1 MASAAMPSETD
12 CKSDLPKDLLFPLP
26 LTGFEKF
33 LLWDD
38 EHQHSYGVFFQVN
51 FDNILEDARLERAIL
66 LVLEHHPLLT
76 ARIMDQK
83 GQPLWIPGET
93 HPVLFDLK
101 AHPPLIEGRARPF
114 DLRREPAI
122 RFWHIKQDGRS
133 QILLQYHHAASDGL
147 PIRQLLIDIAQQ
159 YSMLCDVPGDGNREN
174 EGLRANKSNLFC
186 HRFVRDRIRDRSDY
200 SHLGKPKRVLSAWQR
215 LKNAYYFHFQT
226 PTALRGHPEQTTAHD
241 HQPLVSLKLGK
252 DVTEAGSEKA
262 RRSGYAVSQLSV
274 ATMFRTCALWNQQHG
289 DNNPKARIR
298 LLIPYNLRGRADLR
312 MSSANKMTFVFMGRT
327 YSQCQ
332 DMESLLESVHQ
343 ESIAIQETQ
352 LGMDFLAALD
362 LAHKYPRLMR
372 WIMRKSPNMATAV
385 VNYSGD
391 VLRGVLG
398 RYHEQAEP
406 TAGPVRLQSAYAAP
420 PVRSN
425 TNLSLCLLINF
436 GQIYLT
442 ATHNPHGLSRSECE
456 QFLRLYSQQWQSY
469 AEA

>member
-12 CKSDLPKDLLFPLP
+12 CKADLPKDTLFPLP

-38 EHQHSYGVFFQVN
+38 EDQHSYGVFFQVN
-51 FDNILEDARLERAIL
+51 FDSLLEDARLERAIHI
-66 LVLEHHPLLT
+66 VLEHHPLLT
-76 ARIMDQK
+76 ARVIDQN
-83 GQPLWIPGET
+83 GQPLWIPGEE
-93 HPVLFDLK
+93 HPVLFDLTS
-101 AHPPLIEGRARPF
+101 HPPLIEGRARPI

-159 YSMLCDVPGDGNREN
+159 YSLLWEGDKNGREDH
-174 EGLRANKSNLFC
+174 GQQPSRSTLFY
-186 HRFVRDRIRDRSDY
+186 RKFVRDRIRDRSDY
-200 SHLGKPKRVLSAWQR
+200 SHLGKPKRAISAWQR

-241 HQPLVSLKLGK
+241 HQPLVSLKLPK

-289 DNNPKARIR
+289 DNNPRARIR
-298 LLIPYNLRGRADLR
+298 LLIPYDLRCRKDLR

-332 DMESLLESVHQ
+332 DIESLLESVHR
-343 ESIAIQETQ
+343 ESVAIQETQ
-352 LGMDFLAALD
+352 LGMDFLSALE

-372 WIMRKSPNMATAV
+372 WIMKKSPNMATAV

-398 RYHEQAEP
+398 RYHEHADS
-406 TAGPVRLQSAYAAP
+406 TAGPVRLQSAFAAP

-442 ATHNPHGLSRSECE
+442 ATHNPKGLSRSECE